1 MRCSSCGSE
10 SSEGSLFCGACGT
23 RLPVGCPHCGAEN
36 AAASA
41 FCTACGVRLSR
52 LEGARARASVG
63 GRLGQPAPEM
73 APVPEDERKE
83 ISVLFA
89 DIYGSLGL
97 ITNRDPELADAI
109 LSEVIDQLADAVHR
123 YGGTVN
129 KIRGDGIMALFGAP
143 VAQEDHAVR
152 ACCAAKAMCE
162 INQER
167 VRAVAPGFEIP
178 IQIRVGISSGEAVV
192 RKMTTDTSI
201 IYDAVGEIVHL
212 GARMEELAEPGTVRL
227 TGATYRLVRGVTKTT
242 SLGRQPVKGLAQPI
256 EVYELLEVDAAASS
270 ERWLRRQE
278 PTRFVNRTREL
289 AGLKEALN
297 DAAAGK
303 GQLVALVGE
312 AGFGKSRLLAQ
323 VLTTPRA
330 AGFRILKGG
339 SSSNDRLTA
348 FLPCV
353 RIFQSFFSIP
363 DGEDAATVHAKV
375 HAAIAALSADLAWAV
390 PALLSLLGAEPK
402 DGPWIDL
409 DPRQRRRQ
417 IIDAIRGVLLR
428 ASRVQPLVLVVED
441 LHWIDAESQDAID
454 HLIESLADAPIL
466 CILTYRPEYRHEWSG
481 KAYYRQFHLSTLPTE
496 DAVQLLHSLIG
507 SDAQVEELKRLLIKR
522 TGANP
527 FFMEECVYAL
537 VDDQVLIGK
546 RGAYQM
552 AGSVDTLRIP
562 GTVKALLADRID
574 RLKPEEKRILQA
586 AAVIGENVPL
596 ALLSAVVDLPRDKL
610 SGAIASLRKGE
621 FLYEKGT
628 QLEVEYSFRH
638 ALTHD
643 VAFGSMLRDR
653 RRALHARVVAGIETL
668 YEKRIPEFAERLAYH
683 ASEGA
688 VWDRVVRYGQMA
700 GAKAAWR
707 SANEQA
713 VSFFE
718 QALEGLLH
726 LPQDA
731 RARALAIDIRLNLRT
746 PLFQLGRLN
755 AVVAHLN
762 EAKRIAEQIGDQ
774 GRLAH
779 VLMYLNHVFWLQ
791 GKPEVAF
798 AMGDRA
804 LALAKTLGD
813 EEREVRTNFHLG
825 LTHLSL
831 GDFRRTVDLMRE
843 TVASC
848 RKASLSGTVGPLAS
862 QALGYMARALA
873 ELGEFPQA
881 HAAAAEGIDIA
892 EAEARPFTMILAH
905 LSAGYAHDRKG
916 DHASAIPLLERAHE
930 LCRSSEARLLTPIT
944 AGFLGGVLLDAGD
957 VEAALRILRDAAD
970 SAAEIHL
977 MLYQPLRLARLGRAY
992 YEAGQLLD
1000 AKECAVQAEALAIE
1014 QKEPSV
1020 RAEVA
1025 LLLAEIDARTNQ
1037 VDLEQLRKRYHFAL
1051 SAAETIEMRP
1061 LVAHIHR
1068 SLGML
1073 ELRAGDPNRAE
1084 SALQAAQAIYARLGM
1099 ANWEARLNALA
1110 VK

>member
-1 MRCSSCGSE
+1 MRCLSCGSE
-10 SSEGSLFCGACGT
+10 ASEGAKFCGACGE
-23 RLPVGCPHCGAEN
+23 RLPAGCPHCGAAN
-36 AAASA
+36 AVTSVFCTTCGMRLIRVESAGAGGRPHRPAASA
-41 FCTACGVRLSR
+41 PV
-52 LEGARARASVG
+52 
-63 GRLGQPAPEM
+63 
-73 APVPEDERKE
+73 VPEDERKE
-83 ISVLFA
+83 VSVLFA

-97 ITNRDPELADAI
+97 IANRDPEVADAI
-109 LSEVIDQLADAVHR
+109 LSEVIDQLSEAVHR

-152 ACCAAKAMCE
+152 ACCAAMAMCE
-162 INQER
+162 IRQER
-167 VRAVAPGFEIP
+167 VRAVAPGFDIP
-178 IQIRVGISSGEAVV
+178 IQIRVGVSSGEAVV
-192 RKMTTDTSI
+192 RKMVTDTSI

-212 GARMEELAEPGTVRL
+212 GSRMEESAAPGTVRL
-227 TGATYRLVRGVTKTT
+227 TGATYRLVRGVTRTIA
-242 SLGRQPVKGLAQPI
+242 LGRLPVKGLAQPI
-256 EVYELLEVDAAASS
+256 EVYELVEVDQSASS
-270 ERWLRRQE
+270 ARWLRRQE

-289 AGLKEALN
+289 AGLKEALE

-330 AGFRILKGG
+330 GGFRVLKGG
-339 SSSNDRLTA
+339 SSSNDRLTG

-353 RIFQSFFSIP
+353 QMFRSLFSIQV
-363 DGEDAATVHAKV
+363 GEDAESVAAKV
-375 HAAIAALSADLAWAV
+375 QAATAALSPDLAWTV
-390 PALLSLLGAEPK
+390 PALLSLLGAEPREEA
-402 DGPWIDL
+402 WVEL
-409 DPRQRRRQ
+409 DPQERRRQ
-417 IIDAIRGVLLR
+417 IIDAIRGILLR
-428 ASRVQPLVLVVED
+428 ASQAQPLILVVED
-441 LHWIDAESQDAID
+441 LHWLDAESQDALD
-454 HLIESLADAPIL
+454 HLVESLSGAAIL

-481 KAYYRQFHLSTLPTE
+481 KAYYRQYHLSTLPTE
-496 DAVQLLHSLIG
+496 DAVQLLNSLIG
-507 SDAQVEELKRLLIKR
+507 GDAQVEELKRLLINR
-522 TGANP
+522 TAANP

-537 VDDQVLIGK
+537 VDDNVLIGK

-552 AGSVDTLRIP
+552 AGSLDTLRIP

-586 AAVIGENVPL
+586 AAVIGEDVPL

-610 SGAIASLRKGE
+610 SGAIATLRKGE

-628 QLEVEYSFRH
+628 GREVEYSFRH

-643 VAFGSMLRDR
+643 VAYGSMLKDR
-653 RRALHARVVAGIETL
+653 RRALHARILAGMETL
-668 YEKRIPEFAERLAYH
+668 YEKRIPELAERLAYH
-683 ASEGA
+683 AGEGT

-731 RARALAIDIRLNLRT
+731 RAQCLAIDIRLNLRT

-762 EAKRIAEQIGDQ
+762 EAKRIAEQLGDQ

-791 GKPEVAF
+791 GKREVAF
-798 AMGDRA
+798 AMGERA

-825 LTHLSL
+825 ITHLAL
-831 GDFRRTVDLMRE
+831 NDFRRTVDLMRE
-843 TVASC
+843 TVAAC

-881 HAAAAEGIDIA
+881 RAAATEAIDIA
-892 EAEARPFTMILAH
+892 EAEARPFTMILAQM
-905 LSAGYAHDRKG
+905 SAGYVRERQG
-916 DHASAIPLLERAHE
+916 DHAGAIPLLERAHE
-930 LCRSSEARLLTPIT
+930 LCRANEARLLTPIA
-944 AGFLGGVLLDAGD
+944 AGFLGTVLQDAGD
-957 VEAALRILRDAAD
+957 VDAALPLLKEAVET
-970 SAAEIHL
+970 AAEIQL
-977 MLYQPLRLARLGRAY
+977 MLYQPLRLAKLARAY
-992 YEAGQLLD
+992 YEASQLRD
-1000 AKECAVQAEALAIE
+1000 ARDYANQAEALAIE
-1014 QKEPSV
+1014 LKEPAV

-1037 VDLEQLRKRYHFAL
+1037 FDLEELRKRYGSAL
-1051 SAAETIEMRP
+1051 SAAEAVEMRP
-1061 LVAHIHR
+1061 LIAHIHR
-1068 SLGML
+1068 SLGMF
-1073 ELRAGDPNRAE
+1073 ERRSGDAGRAE
-1084 SALQAAQAIYARLGM
+1084 QALQAAQDLYAKLGM
-1099 ANWEARLNALA
+1099 ASWEARLSALA
-1110 VK
+1110 AK